1 VDLARRAARL
11 ICADCYYPE
20 KGRQGGNVV
29 DWVIAGALLVFIVAM
44 LVGLKRYENNR
55 NRKPG
60 G

>member
-1 VDLARRAARL
+1 
-11 ICADCYYPE
+11 
-20 KGRQGGNVV
+20 V